1 MFFETVA
8 EGRDAKTAANWITSD
23 LFGALNKL
31 NLGVGDS
38 PVTAERLGELIDLIV
53 DDTISGRIAKEIFE
67 VMFETGE
74 SALDIVEELGLRQV
88 TDSSAIE
95 SVIDGIIVAN
105 PSQVEQFQSG
115 NQKVIGWF
123 VGQVMKE
130 TQGKANPRAVNEILR
145 AKLEG

>member
-23 LFGALNKL
+23 LFGALNKS

-53 DDTISGRIAKEIFE
+53 DDTISGRIAKDVFE

-74 SALDIVEELGLRQV
+74 AALDIGEELGLRQV

-105 PSQVEQFQSG
+105 PGQVEQFQSG
-115 NQKVIGWF
+115 NEKVIGWF

-130 TQGKANPRAVNEILR
+130 TQGKANPKAVNEILR